1 MQFTRHFG
9 WAREQHNNA
18 SQADEDTSKQNLE
31 AEVRR
36 RVMNYKK
43 TPAELMMR
51 KIQTRLPMVIKNTIY
66 KWWMEAKAMDRQARE
81 KSSMHVKTK

>member
-1 MQFTRHFG
+1 
-9 WAREQHNNA
+9 
-18 SQADEDTSKQNLE
+18 
-31 AEVRR
+31 
-36 RVMNYKK
+36 
-43 TPAELMMR
+43 MMR